1 MKSPAKDALMDI
13 IKGMKKL
20 NLEKMKGYESSKD
33 EDPSIE
39 IEEQEDDED
48 EDED

>member
-20 NLEKMKGYESSKD
+20 NLEKMKGFESRD
-33 EDPSIE
+33 DDDPSIE
-39 IEEQEDDED
+39 IEEEGDED

>member
-1 MKSPAKDALMDI
+1 MKSPAKDALTDI

-20 NLEKMKGYESSKD
+20 NLEKMKGFESRD
-33 EDPSIE
+33 DDDPSIE
-39 IEEQEDDED
+39 IEEEED

>member
-1 MKSPAKDALMDI
+1 MKAPAKDALMDI
-13 IKGMKKL
+13 IQGMKKL
-20 NLEKMKGYESSKD
+20 NLEKMKGFQSRND

-39 IEEQEDDED
+39 IEEEDED